1 MTVASGRIKSNTGKA
16 QVKRQGQTSS
26 GDFGD
31 SPTKKAKW
39 GTNPKN
45 LKLK

>member
-1 MTVASGRIKSNTGKA
+1 MPSGKIKSSTGNAKI
-16 QVKRQGQTSS
+16 KKQGQTSS

-31 SPTKKAKW
+31 SPSKKAKW
-39 GTNPKN
+39 GMNPRD